1 MGQIKMRNALK
12 QKMIRKSVLML
23 STLGSCFVAPHLYAN
38 KPVGY
43 VLEIQMTPAM
53 CLLDTSKVKKRKCL
67 EGYTLNIQG
76 LYPETSRKDCM
87 TDSSATLPPL
97 QAKVVA
103 RVMPDEAARRQLWSA
118 VGACTGTTASQYF
131 RTIINY
137 ADRLNIPSVMTE
149 QETHQIHTLAL
160 QTMFIRLNKGL
171 TSNAISFRCVKHR
184 GTNYLTTLNVCYAQN
199 GQYKS
204 CSNKVVSNCP
214 NTFTIKGSY

>member
-1 MGQIKMRNALK
+1 MRNALK
-12 QKMIRKSVLML
+12 QKMIRRGVLIV
-23 STLGSCFVAPHLYAN
+23 STLGSCFVTSHLYAN
-38 KPVGY
+38 KPAGY
-43 VLEIQMTPAM
+43 VLEIQMTPAV
-53 CLLDTSKVKKRKCL
+53 CLLDTSHVKKRKCL

-118 VGACTGTTASQYF
+118 VGACTGSTASQYF

-137 ADRLNIPSVMTE
+137 ADRLNIPSVMTG

-160 QTMFIRLNKGL
+160 QTMFVRLNNGL
-171 TSNAISFRCVKHR
+171 TSNAIRFQCAKYRNTS
-184 GTNYLTTLNVCYAQN
+184 YLTALNVCYSSN
-199 GQYKS
+199 GKYKS
-204 CSNKVVSNCP
+204 CSSKVVSNCP
-214 NTFTIKGSY
+214 STFTIKGSY